1 MPMRKLVIAVVAI
14 ELLAL
19 SACGYTLA
27 SDAELTDGLHW
38 ARQFKAEQ
46 PEAARAIAWQ
56 CKDKL
61 AAEANF
67 TRDGAVELFACI
79 RREAQSQGHA

>member
-1 MPMRKLVIAVVAI
+1 MRKLVIAIVGI

-27 SDAELTDGLHW
+27 SDAELTDGIHW
-38 ARQFKAEQ
+38 AREFKAEH
-46 PEAARAIAWQ
+46 PEAAREIVWQ

-67 TRDGAVELFACI
+67 TRDGAVELFACM
-79 RREAQSQGHA
+79 RREAEAQGYA

>member
-1 MPMRKLVIAVVAI
+1 MRKLVIAIVGI

-38 ARQFKAEQ
+38 AREFKAER

-61 AAEANF
+61 AAGSHFN
-67 TRDGAVELFACI
+67 RDGAVELFACM
-79 RREAQSQGHA
+79 RREAEAQGYA

>member
-1 MPMRKLVIAVVAI
+1 MPMRKLVIAVVGI

-38 ARQFKAEQ
+38 AREFKAEH
-46 PEAARAIAWQ
+46 PEAAEAIAWE
-56 CKDKL
+56 CKDEL
-61 AAEANF
+61 VANANF
-67 TRDGAVELFACI
+67 SRDGAVELFDCM
-79 RREAQSQGHA
+79 RREAKAQGHA